1 MAPFIEIKETG
12 KEKKQEFIRAMLSL
26 KQLFDTGV
34 EMKSC
39 RSFVTDVVRQET
51 EIKVMAMGFLLRRI
65 INQ

>member
-1 MAPFIEIKETG
+1 
-12 KEKKQEFIRAMLSL
+12 MLSL